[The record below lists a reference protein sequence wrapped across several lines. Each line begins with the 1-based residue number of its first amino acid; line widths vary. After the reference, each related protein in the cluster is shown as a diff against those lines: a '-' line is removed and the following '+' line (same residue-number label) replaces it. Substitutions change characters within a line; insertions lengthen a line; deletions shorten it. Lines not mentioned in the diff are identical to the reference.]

1 MRHGA
6 PAGWPADLPPVGAG
20 FDEQVVGW
28 LLDRLPP
35 EYRTSPLRS
44 QPLILALA
52 ARRHAQATLDGT
64 REVYRELRAELRD
77 HLDPAQIDGGLVA
90 LEALAAAFTRT
101 VREVTMVEQGMRGH
115 VWKPRL

>member
-1 MRHGA
+1 MARGPAAGRRRIRRTGGGLAAGPA
-6 PAGWPADLPPVGAG
+6 PAG
-20 FDEQVVGW
+20 
-28 LLDRLPP
+28 
-35 EYRTSPLRS
+35 YRTSPLRS